1 MTEDSRSGDRED
13 SGANEQRGGYRSG
26 GPGGRGRGDGPRA
39 RSGYSGSR
47 DDRGR
52 GERGGYQRRDDRRG
66 GGFRERDDRGG
77 FRGGDRSRDGSRS
90 GDDRRAGR
98 RDDRGEFRG
107 RDDRDRGGYRDRRD
121 DRDRGGDR
129 GRDDRGRGGSQ
140 ERDDRGGFRGGDR
153 REDRGGF
160 RGGDR
165 RDDRRGG
172 GFRGGERREGG
183 FRGRDDR
190 QGERRRDDRQGERR
204 GERGGFRGRDDRRS
218 GGYRGRDDRQDSR
231 RVPREERDPAD
242 IAPQLP
248 EEASYSQLDAETKR
262 ELHSLP
268 KSLAELI
275 GKHIVAAGMFLDED
289 PERAYAHA
297 VYARRKASRLSSVR
311 EASGVAAYTVGK
323 WQEAL
328 SDLRAARRM
337 SGRDNFL
344 ALMADCE
351 RGLGRP
357 ERALELA
364 NDPAAKDLDTADR
377 IELRIVAS
385 GARRDMGDT
394 KAALAELQV
403 PELKERR
410 ARPWVAR
417 LFYAYADVLEELGRE
432 DDAREYFSRAS
443 AVDSD
448 GVTDADERLAAL
460 EGMELVDFDAED
472 GIVWTDAEEQEPDEE
487 AQAPE
492 AGESPGED
500 GEFRGQDR
508 GRERDHGERA
518 HGYRDRG
525 RDGEYRDRGRERD
538 YGDRGRGYRDPE
550 RGRDQGG
557 RD

>member
-190 QGERRRDDRQGERR
+190 
-204 GERGGFRGRDDRRS
+204 RS

-248 EEASYSQLDAETKR
+248 EEASYSQLDDETKR

-500 GEFRGQDR
+500 REFRGQDR

-518 HGYRDRG
+518 RGYRDRG